1 MFCHRQSRLELKK
14 MFENHTR
21 RNEKTFNEYI
31 HDKVIMDNRVPV
43 DKGELLDYVI
53 SGILDEAL
61 RNQTRIQRFE
71 TMDDLQEALK
81 KMTLGKESVLKA
93 EKNEKW
99 NHN

>member
-1 MFCHRQSRLELKK
+1 

-31 HDKVIMDNRVPV
+31 HDKVIMGNRVPV

-53 SGILDEAL
+53 FGILDEAL

-93 EKNEKW
+93 EKNEK
-99 NHN
+99 